1 MRIIRQR
8 VNIHLGGREE
18 RYPGKW
24 KSLSSFLLPRVKCFS
39 RDVSF
44 QARWSL
50 LDRDCATREGRIADG
65 HADILF
71 PFVSYLSRP
80 RERLVNP
87 TRIHVS
93 RYSIPLPFRRSV
105 QFHVILNQ
113 CSPPTP
119 RGNEWGEGERKERRR
134 KGNTIQLSRRNASAK
149 REHRCLFR
157 VFEYLKWPFNGETK
171 EQGRWRKEREKELTP
186 AEIIP
191 RSSPR
196 ATRYLSRPSP
206 FTRSCQKMARK
217 WNIAGPEDTIVGEKK
232 RRREEKT

>member
-1 MRIIRQR
+1 MIYKKRVRGKKIVSGITMRIIRQR
-8 VNIHLGGREE
+8 VNIHLREE

-44 QARWSL
+44 QTRWSL
-50 LDRDCATREGRIADG
+50 LDRDCTTREGRIADG

-113 CSPPTP
+113 CSPPTA
-119 RGNEWGEGERKERRR
+119 RGNEWGREKGTAEERK
-134 KGNTIQLSRRNASAK
+134 
-149 REHRCLFR
+149 
-157 VFEYLKWPFNGETK
+157 Y
-171 EQGRWRKEREKELTP
+171 
-186 AEIIP
+186 
-191 RSSPR
+191 
-196 ATRYLSRPSP
+196 
-206 FTRSCQKMARK
+206 
-217 WNIAGPEDTIVGEKK
+217 DTVVEA
-232 RRREEKT
+232 